1 MNAPEGR
8 GMTRAEEALE
18 AAALLARH
26 GQLCDSGRLTEWL
39 DLFAEE
45 CSYRIVPRENYD
57 RGLPVTLLQC
67 DNRRQLRDR
76 VVSLLEAMKYNIHTD
91 RHVIGMP
98 VVLERAGGVLKVEA
112 SFVILQADAEGVG
125 ALFAFGRYF
134 DELVYE
140 GGGLRFKSK
149 VAVIDNFEIP
159 HALSTPI

>member
-1 MNAPEGR
+1 
-8 GMTRAEEALE
+8 MTPAEEFIEISQLI
-18 AAALLARH
+18 ARH
-26 GQLCDSGRLTEWL
+26 GQLCDSGRLMEWM

-45 CSYRIVPRENYD
+45 CVYRIVPRENYE

-91 RHVIGMP
+91 RHIVGMP
-98 VVLERAGGVLKVEA
+98 VIVERTEHLIKVEA

-125 ALFAFGRYF
+125 AMFAFGRYF

-140 GGGLRFKSK
+140 RGSLRFKSK
-149 VAVIDNFEIP
+149 IAVIDNFEIP
-159 HALSTPI
+159 HALSTPV

>member
-8 GMTRAEEALE
+8 ATRAEEVVEVAQLM
-18 AAALLARH
+18 ARH
-26 GQLCDSGRLTEWL
+26 GQLVDSGRLLEWM

-45 CSYRIVPRENYD
+45 CSYRIVPRENFD

-67 DNRRQLRDR
+67 DNRRQLKDR

-98 VVLERAGGVLKVEA
+98 VVLGSANGVIKAEA
-112 SFVILQADAEGVG
+112 SFAVMQADADGAG
-125 ALFAFGRYF
+125 ALFVFGRYV
-134 DELVYE
+134 DELVVE
-140 GGGLRFKSK
+140 GGALRFKSK
-149 VAVIDNFEIP
+149 IAVIDNFEIP

>member
-1 MNAPEGR
+1 MNE
-8 GMTRAEEALE
+8 MLE
-18 AAALLARH
+18 VAQLMARH
-26 GQLCDSGRLTEWL
+26 GQLCDSGRLTEWM

-98 VVLERAGGVLKVEA
+98 VIVGRAEGVIKAEA
-112 SFVILQADAEGVG
+112 SFVIMQADAEGAGSIFV
-125 ALFAFGRYF
+125 FGTYV
-134 DELVYE
+134 DELVRE

-159 HALSTPI
+159 HALSTPV